1 MSYSRKGWPGTAG
14 RAPANN
20 EIYLT
25 PAVDVLPNNAPDGPA
40 ALRLLLSTQDAAGS
54 AGRAVTLVLSL
65 TGDGEYGN
73 LRLC

>member
-1 MSYSRKGWPGTAG
+1 M
-14 RAPANN
+14 
-20 EIYLT
+20 
-25 PAVDVLPNNAPDGPA
+25 DVLPNNAPDGPA